1 MKKDFRHKVVVVV
14 GAAGG
19 IGRALSWQF
28 AQAGA
33 RIVLIDLDADKLAAL
48 QHQVERSGTD
58 VLSFVCDI
66 TDFDRCQAV
75 MQEVAAQLG
84 GIDVLINNAGIS
96 HRSHFAQTQMTVLR
110 RVMEVNYFGAI
121 HCTRAALNSLIDRRG
136 LVITLSSTLGLT
148 PAPGLSGYSAS
159 KYALHGLFESLRQEL
174 KAQGVDVLMACPGTT
189 DTDFH
194 KKALSGDGSNIESPR
209 EMAQRMNSPQEVA
222 ENIFNAAQ
230 RGQQLVVMSRP
241 YRGIRGWLA
250 QKIWPALFAS
260 RAFRRWRSEI
270 GS

>member
-33 RIVLIDLDADKLAAL
+33 RIVLVDLEADKLAAL
-48 QHQVERSGTD
+48 QYQVEKSGTD

-75 MQEVAAQLG
+75 MQDITAQFG
-84 GIDVLINNAGIS
+84 GVDVLINNAGVS
-96 HRSHFAQTQMTVLR
+96 HRSCFADTQMKVLR

-121 HCTRAALNSLIDRRG
+121 HCTKAALDSLSARKG

-159 KYALHGLFESLRQEL
+159 KHALHGLFESMRLEL

-189 DTDFH
+189 ATDFH
-194 KKALSGDGSNIESPR
+194 KKALSGDGSDIKIPKALPE
-209 EMAQRMNSPQEVA
+209 RMGLPQDVA
-222 ENIFNAAQ
+222 SNIFDAAR
-230 RGQQLVVMSRP
+230 RGKRMVIMSHSR
-241 YRGIRGWLA
+241 RGIRGWFA
-250 QKIWPALFAS
+250 QRIWPVLYES
-260 RAFRRWRSEI
+260 RGFRRWLNEI